1 MSGPISR
8 PVPRRPFMPHV
19 SLPDARA
26 GDIVPSIHANGQAS
40 RQLRL
45 AGLPPLRLLTD
56 GFRDLPG
63 LAVLEGGSDTS
74 GEGRWSYLA
83 ADPVDTVRWT
93 ANGVVS
99 EVRGRLPGNGF
110 SALDEV
116 VARGHLVSDGSLPPF
131 AGGAIGYI
139 AYDAAYELEDLPGR
153 CPGPPST
160 DLMWFGVY
168 DWVVAR
174 DAHSGDGWIVATS
187 LVGRDPDDLCAQVQS
202 RLRVRETPAPL
213 PAPRIARTNADHR
226 RFGRWVTAVKDYIA
240 AGDCYQVNLA
250 RRIKFDAPEPGL
262 ELFQHLAAAHP
273 APFGAY
279 LEADGVEL
287 ASASPELFLRADPSG
302 RARTRPIKGT
312 APRGRTPA
320 LDAAAEARL
329 RASPKDRAENVM
341 IVDVLRND
349 FGRVCRPGSISVPE
363 LWRTESLPTVW
374 QLVSEVRGEL
384 GSGVS
389 AARLLEACWPGG
401 SITGAPKI
409 RASQIIDELEP
420 VRRGAYCGTVFA
432 MGVDGGLTASLAI
445 RTVQRRN
452 RVGHL
457 HVGAGIV
464 AESDA
469 AMEYAETQ
477 HKARGVLQALGVS
490 EDPTA

>member
-1 MSGPISR
+1 MS
-8 PVPRRPFMPHV
+8 HV
-19 SLPDARA
+19 SLSDTRA
-26 GDIVPSIHANGQAS
+26 GDIVPSIHANGQAG
-40 RQLRL
+40 RVLRI

-83 ADPVDTVRWT
+83 ADPVDIVRWT
-93 ANGVVS
+93 ARGVVS
-99 EVRGRLPGNGF
+99 EVSGKLPGNGF
-110 SALDEV
+110 SALETIV
-116 VARGHLVSDGSLPPF
+116 PRGEPTSHESIPPF

-139 AYDAAYELEDLPGR
+139 AYDAAYALEDLPGR
-153 CPGPPST
+153 CPGPLPT

-168 DWVVAR
+168 DWVLAR
-174 DAHSGDGWIVATS
+174 DARSGDGWIIATS
-187 LVGRDPDDLCAQVQS
+187 HGGRDPDHLCARVQS
-202 RLRVRETPAPL
+202 RLRVRETSTPP
-213 PAPRIARTNADHR
+213 PAPRTARTNADRR

-250 RRIKFDAPEPGL
+250 RRIEFDAPEPGL
-262 ELFQHLAAAHP
+262 ELFQRLAAAHP

-279 LEADGVEL
+279 LEADGVDL
-287 ASASPELFLRADPSG
+287 ASASPELFLRVDPRG

-363 LWRTESLPTVW
+363 LWQTEALPTVW

-384 GSGVS
+384 GSGES

-409 RASQIIDELEP
+409 RASEIIDELEP
-420 VRRGAYCGTVFA
+420 VRRGAYCGSVFA
-432 MGVDGGLTASLAI
+432 LGFDGGLTANLAI
-445 RTVQRRN
+445 RTVQRRDG
-452 RVGHL
+452 VGHL

-469 AMEYAETQ
+469 DLEYAETQ
-477 HKARGVLQALGVS
+477 HKARGVLEALGVL
-490 EDPTA
+490 EDSDA